1 MKPCVARPRP
11 ANRAGFTLVEL
22 LVVIAI
28 IGILVAMLMPAV
40 QRARETARRSQCINN
55 LHQLMIASHNYVD
68 AHRSFPSGWV
78 QGPNQLCDLGLDWT
92 TQPVLVQMP
101 EGIPPVTLQNWLL
114 SPYWDWRA
122 FMLPQLDQLTINI
135 DFRQPKNASTGNVY
149 QPGNWEYIQTP
160 LESYL
165 CPSAPLSSARPSN
178 LGYGNYKGCRGYW
191 DDPTVPVNNGMFFG
205 NSRLEFRDVT
215 DGTTST
221 FLFGESP
228 FGFWG
233 DRYSCCV
240 AGRGGF
246 ANFDTYWT
254 AGADPCGQASGA
266 PMFFDFGSF
275 HDAGSNFALVD
286 GSARTVSK
294 TIDTNIFRALC
305 TRYGSEP
312 IPEQF

>member
-1 MKPCVARPRP
+1 MKPCVTRPRHEV
-11 ANRAGFTLVEL
+11 RAGFTLVEL

-40 QRARETARRSQCINN
+40 QRARESARRSQCINN
-55 LHQLMIASHNYVD
+55 MHQLMVASHNYVD

-78 QGPNQLCDLGLDWT
+78 QGNQLCDLGLDWT

-101 EGIPPVTLQNWLL
+101 AGQPPVTLQNWLL

-135 DFRQPKNASTGNVY
+135 DFTQPKNASTGNVY

-160 LESYL
+160 LESFT
-165 CPSAPLSSARPSN
+165 CPSAPLSSVRPSN
-178 LGYGNYKGCRGYW
+178 LGYANYKGCRGYW
-191 DDPTVPVNNGMFFG
+191 DDPNTPVNNGMFYG

-221 FLFGESP
+221 ILFGESP

-240 AGRGGF
+240 AGRFNF
-246 ANFDTYWT
+246 ANFDTYWIG
-254 AGADPCGQASGA
+254 AADPCGQASGA
-266 PMFFDFGSF
+266 AMFFDFGSF
-275 HDAGSNFALVD
+275 HDAGSNFAFVD
-286 GSARTVSK
+286 GSARTVTKSV
-294 TIDTNIFRALC
+294 DTNIFRALC